1 MRSGSPTLML
11 ALAALLSGCPPTR
24 PAVAAEQAAGPAG
37 PLQAPQNAALWTA
50 LAGWT
55 GRTPEVLQA
64 EHAASGLRD
73 TEDYAVTVVVA
84 LNLGVGLRELLA
96 QTREQS
102 LAESLRRK
110 GFTGDTVRREIRR
123 AEQQV
128 RGWRRQPRAG
138 A

>member
-1 MRSGSPTLML
+1 MRMKSPMLTLTL
-11 ALAALLSGCPPTR
+11 GALLSGCPPTR
-24 PAVAAEQAAGPAG
+24 PVVAAERAVGPSATV
-37 PLQAPQNAALWTA
+37 QAPQHAALWTA
-50 LAGWT
+50 LAEWT

-64 EHAASGLRD
+64 EQAASGLRD
-73 TEDYAVTVVVA
+73 AEDYAVTVVVA
-84 LNLGVGLRELLA
+84 LNLGVGLRELLTV
-96 QTREQS
+96 TRGQS